1 MSKLAINY
9 LGDFQVLRDGREVK
23 LPPSRKTRALLAY
36 LSLNQR
42 RFRRDFLCELLWEI
56 PDDPR
61 GSLRWSLSKLRRLI
75 DDEDRQRIIADRT
88 HVEIDTSDTDIDAV
102 RLCSLAGDGLAD
114 ASTESLED
122 AADSYRGNFLEGL
135 DLPNFHDFHAW
146 CVAERA
152 QVARAQVALLKELVS
167 RLNAEPE
174 RALVYAR
181 ALVAVS
187 PYDEELRAGLI
198 RLLVALGRTDEA
210 EQHYQLGRRMLKEI
224 GAVPGGL
231 MEAARRPPQ
240 TERRPGSVVVE
251 PQLRLLDTGI
261 GLSSGLVGR
270 EAEAGELARLL
281 HEVREHRQARFAFVR
296 GEPGIGKT
304 RLIEAVTALASGAG
318 ETILSA
324 SAYESESIRP
334 FALWMDALHRYDVA
348 AAAEIFGDR
357 EAGNRDRLFDRLSA
371 FIAAKSEKKPL
382 VLVFDDLHWCDDS
395 SAAAIHYVARMNQ
408 DRPILGILASRDSE
422 FRDNMPAQQAVAGL
436 RRDQILTEIDLGPLS
451 EGDLASLISE
461 RAPDVHADELSRQCG
476 GNPLLAIELARAEQ
490 EGDSSKSVAEL
501 VRERMARFSI
511 DGAEVLQW
519 AAVLDPHINIDS
531 IAELADI
538 DVVQVGE
545 ILEAAERQG
554 MFTATGSG
562 LVFSHNLL
570 ARAVY
575 STLSPLRRQV
585 MHRRVADRLEH
596 SAALDLGRA
605 ADLAHHAAQSG
616 DDGLAARAMVSAGR
630 LCLRF
635 YANDEAMTLVRRG
648 MQLVG
653 NLPEPE
659 RVCVTIDLNDIKL
672 AAGPLDDWEASAREY
687 AMLAEQALDHGE
699 LGHARLGYHMSASL
713 RWEHGQWA
721 HAREESLQS
730 ERAVRSGREEDHIVG
745 MAHTAKCL
753 AMIERDL
760 PKADAMLMEAQSLS
774 SRKGFSHFAI
784 PAGLGMLR
792 FHENKMDEAVELF
805 KESRTLCKSAGA
817 RIDEF
822 QANEY
827 LVMIEFQRGNYE
839 KAKSYCE
846 ALEAIGDKLRGGSE
860 GPFAR
865 ALSALC
871 DYALS
876 DSSKRLETALDEL
889 RVVDAKHRLAYTLS
903 RAAQL
908 DCERGRLEDA
918 ARRATEALKYATLL
932 HRATEMALARAILAC
947 TSQANGDA
955 EAVAEHEAAI
965 AELEKAGVAVWASN
979 MFRQEA
985 ARKGAAQL

>member
-1 MSKLAINY
+1 
-9 LGDFQVLRDGREVK
+9 
-23 LPPSRKTRALLAY
+23 
-36 LSLNQR
+36 
-42 RFRRDFLCELLWEI
+42 
-56 PDDPR
+56 
-61 GSLRWSLSKLRRLI
+61 
-75 DDEDRQRIIADRT
+75 
-88 HVEIDTSDTDIDAV
+88 
-102 RLCSLAGDGLAD
+102 
-114 ASTESLED
+114 
-122 AADSYRGNFLEGL
+122 
-135 DLPNFHDFHAW
+135 
-146 CVAERA
+146 
-152 QVARAQVALLKELVS
+152 
-167 RLNAEPE
+167 
-174 RALVYAR
+174 
-181 ALVAVS
+181 
-187 PYDEELRAGLI
+187 
-198 RLLVALGRTDEA
+198 
-210 EQHYQLGRRMLKEI
+210 
-224 GAVPGGL
+224 
-231 MEAARRPPQ
+231 
-240 TERRPGSVVVE
+240 
-251 PQLRLLDTGI
+251 
-261 GLSSGLVGR
+261 
-270 EAEAGELARLL
+270 
-281 HEVREHRQARFAFVR
+281 
-296 GEPGIGKT
+296 
-304 RLIEAVTALASGAG
+304 
-318 ETILSA
+318 
-324 SAYESESIRP
+324 
-334 FALWMDALHRYDVA
+334 
-348 AAAEIFGDR
+348 
-357 EAGNRDRLFDRLSA
+357 
-371 FIAAKSEKKPL
+371 
-382 VLVFDDLHWCDDS
+382 
-395 SAAAIHYVARMNQ
+395 
-408 DRPILGILASRDSE
+408 
-422 FRDNMPAQQAVAGL
+422 
-436 RRDQILTEIDLGPLS
+436 
-451 EGDLASLISE
+451 
-461 RAPDVHADELSRQCG
+461 
-476 GNPLLAIELARAEQ
+476 
-490 EGDSSKSVAEL
+490 
-501 VRERMARFSI
+501 
-511 DGAEVLQW
+511 
-519 AAVLDPHINIDS
+519 
-531 IAELADI
+531 
-538 DVVQVGE
+538 
-545 ILEAAERQG
+545 
-554 MFTATGSG
+554 
-562 LVFSHNLL
+562 
-570 ARAVY
+570 
-575 STLSPLRRQV
+575 
-585 MHRRVADRLEH
+585 
-596 SAALDLGRA
+596 
-605 ADLAHHAAQSG
+605 
-616 DDGLAARAMVSAGR
+616 MVSAGR

>member
-596 SAALDLGRA
+596 SAALDLRRA